1 LDRKKEDLS
10 LKRKGLGI
18 LLLILLVFAITL
30 SYLSTKTRGSLYMGS
45 AVTVDELEGRWTGE
59 YKLFLPGTIE
69 AININTAN
77 QESLECLP
85 GVGKKLAK
93 EIIKYR
99 EKNGLFHGT
108 EEIINVP
115 GIGIKKLNAM
125 KEYIIAE

>member
-1 LDRKKEDLS
+1 MEDLS
-10 LKRKGLGI
+10 LKKKGLQI
-18 LLLILLVFAITL
+18 LFAIVLVFAITL
-30 SYLSTKTRGSLYMGS
+30 IFLSIKGGKSLCMGS
-45 AVTVDELEGRWTGE
+45 AVTVEELETRWTGE
-59 YKLFLPGTIE
+59 YKLFLPGAIG

-77 QESLECLP
+77 QETLESLP

-93 EIIKYR
+93 EIITYR

-108 EEIINVP
+108 EEMINVP